1 MSYRKL
7 KADYLFDGFKM
18 HKNKVLICAQDGV
31 IESIINEEQAGE
43 GLEKFSGILSP
54 GFINCH
60 CHLEL
65 SHLKGQIV
73 EKQGLVDFVLS
84 VVRSRNLPEEIK
96 LDAMCSAE
104 SEMLK
109 SGIVAV
115 GDICNSTDT
124 RILKSERRL
133 DYYNFIE
140 LLGWTPGLA
149 LSRYENAKK
158 SAALFYRIWCR

>member
-124 RILKSERRL
+124 RILKSEKTAG
-133 DYYNFIE
+133 
-140 LLGWTPGLA
+140 LLQLYRTPGLDTGSGA
-149 LSRYENAKK
+149 FTL
-158 SAALFYRIWCR
+158 